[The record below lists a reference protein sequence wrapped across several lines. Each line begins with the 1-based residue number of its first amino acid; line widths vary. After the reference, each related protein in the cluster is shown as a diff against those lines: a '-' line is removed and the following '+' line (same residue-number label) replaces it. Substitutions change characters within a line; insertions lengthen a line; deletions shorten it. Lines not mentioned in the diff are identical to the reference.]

1 MCGINYLRSEA
12 KWGFRAAREEVS
24 GDQLQ
29 GQRPD
34 GIGGS
39 IGDELIRVNHL
50 RAMQIRTEKRDHPVL
65 RIGFPDE
72 GSTTSDKHLSMHNDS
87 DGWIMS
93 EARDATAIDN
103 LEDTSFDFY
112 GDVSSLTE

>member
-12 KWGFRAAREEVS
+12 KWGFWAAREEVS
-24 GDQLQ
+24 CDQLQ

-50 RAMQIRTEKRDHPVL
+50 RGMQIRTEKRDHPVL

-72 GSTTSDKHLSMHNDS
+72 GSTTSD
-87 DGWIMS
+87 
-93 EARDATAIDN
+93 
-103 LEDTSFDFY
+103 DTCRCAMTPMA
-112 GDVSSLTE
+112 GLCPRRETQRR